1 MRVKSDLSDFQVF
14 EDAVI
19 VDWRQCLSEPDGSY
33 DHFEWAIG
41 TDEGES
47 DIFGF
52 EDVGMN
58 AQVHRNGIN
67 LDQFEDYF
75 ITLRAWKL
83 DGDYTEQCVK
93 AHALKGQSCV
103 HHRLL
108 VGDGFVTMTKGESI
122 RNFFEHAE
130 EAEEEDVRHLPF
142 MAVYIFNSDRHKYG
156 VHYWC

>member
-1 MRVKSDLSDFQVF
+1 VF

-19 VDWRQCLSEPDGSY
+19 VDWRQCLSEPDESY

-52 EDVGMN
+52 ENVGMN
-58 AQVHRNGIN
+58 AQVHRNGID

-75 ITLRAWKL
+75 ITLRAWRL
-83 DGDYTEQCVK
+83 DGQFTELCVK

-103 HHRLL
+103 HHRLV

-122 RNFFEHAE
+122 RSFFEHAE
-130 EAEEEDVRHLPF
+130 EAEEEDVCYLSP
-142 MAVYIFNSDRHKYG
+142 AIYGYIFN
-156 VHYWC
+156 